1 MEILGLT
8 KSLPRLRPACLP
20 IQIVRLFIP
29 IHIPDS
35 NVALT
40 SIDPIQWDSLLF
52 VVHRLSSH
60 CGRKREMKT
69 HSPNGFVISIPSTHD
84 TDSVSRS
91 LAGCSFTILHACAAC
106 ERWWCLWLSCM
117 SFIQASPNSSSSSNW
132 GENIIIMK
140 WEMNYEER
148 AWRARRRSREELY
161 QWPVD
166 GWWGCCCCYSSC
178 CCSCGWVF
186 ARKRELIILTRI
198 LGRPRGFM

>member
-8 KSLPRLRPACLP
+8 KSLPRLRPACLVP

-84 TDSVSRS
+84 TDSVTQSLTGWLVLMFFHHITCLCCVRTMMVSLIKLYVIRS
-91 LAGCSFTILHACAAC
+91 GEPQQQQLRRKCNNNEMRNELRGASMKGQEAV
-106 ERWWCLWLSCM
+106 ERGALSV
-117 SFIQASPNSSSSSNW
+117 AS
-132 GENIIIMK
+132 
-140 WEMNYEER
+140 
-148 AWRARRRSREELY
+148 
-161 QWPVD
+161 
-166 GWWGCCCCYSSC
+166 GWWGCCCCY
-178 CCSCGWVF
+178 SCGWVF

-198 LGRPRGFM
+198 LGRPRGFI